1 MPDIILDKHGNEQLF
16 DAVATTYDRSGP
28 KFFTE
33 WGKRLI
39 ELMPITPD
47 LRVLDIAA
55 GTGAV
60 LIPAAQ
66 KVGPKGRVTGI
77 DLSAEMVQ
85 EATRITQASGLHN
98 VDFLKMDAEH
108 LEFLDASFDAVTCG
122 FGIFFLPDMD
132 AAFRE
137 MYRVCKPGGFIGI
150 TVFDKTPA
158 SFTPGFPLLNQQV
171 TAYKL
176 PFVRMSHGSSFTP
189 EEMKGMIERFGFRST
204 VTKSELYD
212 LVYANTEEWWKCM
225 LATGPRATLML
236 MDEETRAR
244 FKDEYCVK
252 LKSLMKPDGLHMTVG
267 VVYATA
273 QK

>member
-1 MPDIILDKHGNEQLF
+1 MPDIVLDKQGNEQLF
-16 DAVATTYDRSGP
+16 NEVATSYDRSGP

-39 ELMPITPD
+39 ELMPITPG

-60 LIPAAQ
+60 LFPAAQ

-77 DLSAEMVQ
+77 DLSGEMVQ
-85 EATRITQASGLHN
+85 EARRIARSSGLSN

-108 LEFLDASFDAVTCG
+108 LEFPDASFDTVTCG
-122 FGIFFLPDMD
+122 FGIFFCPDMN

-137 MYRVCKPGGFIGI
+137 MYRVCKPGGYIGL
-150 TVFDKTPA
+150 TVFDKNPA
-158 SFTPGFPLLNQQV
+158 PFTPGFPILNQQV
-171 TAYKL
+171 TAYKV
-176 PFVRMSHGSSFTP
+176 PYVRMSHGSSWTP
-189 EEMKGMIERFGFRST
+189 EEMKGMIEQFGFRST
-204 VTKSELYD
+204 LTRSEFYD
-212 LVYANTEEWWKCM
+212 LVYSNAEEWWKCM
-225 LATGPRATLML
+225 LATGPRATIML

-244 FKDEYCVK
+244 FKEEYCAK
-252 LKSLMKPDGLHMTVG
+252 LQSMMKPDGLHIAVG
-267 VVYATA
+267 AVYAIA